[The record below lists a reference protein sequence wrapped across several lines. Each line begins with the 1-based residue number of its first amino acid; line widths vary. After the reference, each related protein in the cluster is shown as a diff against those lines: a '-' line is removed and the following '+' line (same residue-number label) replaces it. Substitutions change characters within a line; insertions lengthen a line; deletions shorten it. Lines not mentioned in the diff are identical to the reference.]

1 MAFAYQLMAAG
12 ADQVRRN
19 TVEEAQP
26 AAGEIKIR
34 MRASSMNY
42 HDFTVLLGFMPNM
55 QYPRVPMSDGCGEVV
70 AVGDGV
76 DNFVVGDRAMP
87 MFFPDWRS
95 GRPRTDLKRRVLGD
109 SVDGC
114 LQEYFCIAAGAAVKA
129 PAHMTDAEASTMV
142 CAGLTAWYPLM
153 EEFGITDQHTVLL
166 QGTGGVSLAGLLIAK
181 AVGAKVAITSS
192 SDEKLERCKAL
203 GADYLINYN
212 THEDWHKEVY
222 RQTGG
227 VDITLDN
234 GGQHT
239 LGKAAKCTNDDGFI
253 AIIGVLSGFESAEIP
268 FIDVMQKN
276 MTIKG
281 VTVGCAESFDRYAR
295 FAEQHALKPVISDTL
310 AADQLEEAV
319 ALMGAGGHF
328 GKIAIAI
335 D

>member
-1 MAFAYQLMAAG
+1 MAFAYQLTAAG
-12 ADQVRRN
+12 ADQVKR
-19 TVEEAQP
+19 VEVDEIEP

-42 HDFTVLLGFMPNM
+42 HDLSVLLGFMPNM
-55 QYPRVPMSDGCGEVV
+55 QYPRVPMSDGCGEIV
-70 AVGDGV
+70 AVGEGV
-76 DNFVVGDRAMP
+76 SSFSVGDRAMP

-95 GRPRTDLKRRVLGD
+95 GRPTTDVKRRVLGD
-109 SVDGC
+109 TVDGC
-114 LQEYFCIAAGAAVKA
+114 LQEYFCVEAGAAVKA
-129 PAHMTDAEASTMV
+129 PGHMSDAEAATMV

-181 AVGAKVAITSS
+181 AVGARVAITSS
-192 SDEKLERCKAL
+192 SDEKLARCESL
-203 GADYLINYN
+203 GADYLVNYN
-212 THEDWHKEVY
+212 THKDWHKEVY

-239 LGKAAKCTNDDGFI
+239 LGMAAKCTRDDGFI
-253 AIIGVLSGFESAEIP
+253 AIIGVLSGYESAAIP

-281 VTVGCAESFDRYAR
+281 VTVGCAESGDRYAR
-295 FAEQHALKPVISDTL
+295 FAEQHALKPVISHTL
-310 AADQLEEAV
+310 AAGQLEEAV